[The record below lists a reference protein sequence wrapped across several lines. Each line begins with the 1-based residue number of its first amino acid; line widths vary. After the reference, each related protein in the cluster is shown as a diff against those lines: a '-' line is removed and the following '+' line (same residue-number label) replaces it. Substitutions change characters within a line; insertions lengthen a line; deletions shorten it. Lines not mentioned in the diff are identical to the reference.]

1 MRLPG
6 RQGRHLDREDQS
18 KIEALLKTD
27 MTISEIAQRM
37 GCCGSVIARLNTIL
51 KIRDYNG
58 RRTSWNI
65 NTPEKVHPDDKH
77 GVQ

>member
-1 MRLPG
+1 MRVPG
-6 RQGRHLDREDQS
+6 HQGQHLDREDQR

-37 GCCGSVIARLNTIL
+37 GCCKSTVARRNAIL

-58 RRTSWNI
+58 RRTSWEPNI
-65 NTPEKVHPDDKH
+65 PEKIQPGNKH
-77 GVQ
+77 AA